1 MAPQTPAVVM
11 DNGTGYSKL
20 GFAGNDSP
28 SFVFPTAIATKAG
41 AGSAGAGARPAVAN
55 KPSFLAS
62 GGGAGGHLS
71 AKRGTEDLDFF
82 IGDEA
87 LSAASG
93 PGYGINY
100 PIRHGQIENW
110 DQMERFWSNSIF
122 KYLRVEPEDH
132 YFLLTE
138 PVSPG
143 ALQCFLS
150 WSPLNPPENRENTAE
165 IMFESFNCA
174 GLYIAVQAVLALA
187 ASWTSSKVTDRSLTG
202 TVIDSGDGVTHVI
215 PVAEGYVIGSSIKS
229 IPIAGRDITY
239 FVQSLLRDRG
249 EPDSSLKTAEKVKE
263 EYCYVSPD
271 IVKEFARY
279 DREPDRFLKHTVTAP
294 NGRSVSI
301 DVGYERFLAPEI
313 FFNPEIYSSDFL
325 TPLPNVVDG
334 VIQSSPIDVRRGL
347 YKNIVLSGG
356 STLYKDFG
364 RRLQRDIRHL
374 VDARLRASE
383 ARSGGARSGGLDV
396 AVVTHKRQRHG
407 PWFGGSLLGQT
418 PEFRSYCHTKAEYD
432 EIGPSIVRRFALL
445 GGPGT

>member
-1 MAPQTPAVVM
+1 MANQTPAVVM
-11 DNGTGYSKL
+11 DNGTGFSKL

-28 SFVFPTAIATKAG
+28 SFVFPTAIATKGPAG
-41 AGSAGAGARPAVAN
+41 GSGGTGSGRPAVAN
-55 KPSFLAS
+55 KPSFLT
-62 GGGAGGHLS
+62 GGAGPTGHLS
-71 AKRGTEDLDFF
+71 MKRGTEDLDFF

-87 LSAASG
+87 IAASNG
-93 PGYGINY
+93 PGYGLHY
-100 PIRHGQIENW
+100 PIRHGQIDNW
-110 DQMERFWSNSIF
+110 DHMERFWSNSIF

-138 PVSPG
+138 P
-143 ALQCFLS
+143 
-150 WSPLNPPENRENTAE
+150 PLNPPENRENTAE
-165 IMFESFNCA
+165 IFFESFNCA

-187 ASWTSSKVTDRSLTG
+187 ASWTSTKVTDRSLTG

-249 EPDSSLKTAEKVKE
+249 EPDSSLKTAQEIKE
-263 EYCYVSPD
+263 EYCYVCPD
-271 IVKEFARY
+271 IVKEFSRY
-279 DREPDRFLKHTVTAP
+279 DRDRSRFLKHVVSHPGGRQVTV
-294 NGRSVSI
+294 

-325 TPLPNVVDG
+325 TPLPVVVDG

-364 RRLQRDIRHL
+364 RRLQRDIKHL
-374 VDARLRASE
+374 VDARIRASE
-383 ARSGGARSGGLDV
+383 MRSGGAKSGGLEV
-396 AVVTHKRQRHG
+396 QVITHKRQRHG

-418 PEFRSYCHTKAEYD
+418 PEFRSYCHTKAEYQ
-432 EIGPSIVRRFALL
+432 EYGPSIVRRFALL
-445 GGPGT
+445 GGPGGS

>member
-1 MAPQTPAVVM
+1 MASQTPAVVM

-28 SFVFPTAIATKAG
+28 SFVFPTAIATRG
-41 AGSAGAGARPAVAN
+41 PTGGGGSSGSGRPAVAN
-55 KPSFLAS
+55 KPSFLT
-62 GGGAGGHLS
+62 GGAGPGGHLS
-71 AKRGTEDLDFF
+71 GKRGTEDLDFY

-87 LSAASG
+87 LSAAGGS
-93 PGYGINY
+93 GYGINY
-100 PIRHGQIENW
+100 PIRHGQIDNW
-110 DQMERFWSNSIF
+110 DLMERFWSNSIF

-132 YFLLTE
+132 HFLLTE
-138 PVSPG
+138 P
-143 ALQCFLS
+143 
-150 WSPLNPPENRENTAE
+150 PLNPPENREATAE
-165 IMFESFNCA
+165 IMFESFNVA

-187 ASWTSSKVTDRSLTG
+187 ASWTSSKVQDRSLTG
-202 TVIDSGDGVTHVI
+202 TVIDSGAGVTHVI

-229 IPIAGRDITY
+229 VPIAGRDITQ
-239 FVQSLLRDRG
+239 FVQSLLRERG
-249 EPDSSLKTAEKVKE
+249 ESDSSLATAERIKE
-263 EYCYVSPD
+263 EYCYVCPD

-279 DREPDRFLKHTVTAP
+279 DRESDDRFKQHTVTYA
-294 NGRSVSI
+294 NGKTTTV

-325 TPLPNVVDG
+325 TPLPTIVDN
-334 VIQSSPIDVRRGL
+334 VIQTSPIDVRRGL

-374 VDARLRASE
+374 VDARIKASE
-383 ARSGGARSGGLDV
+383 ARSGGAKSGGLEV
-396 AVVTHKRQRHG
+396 QVITHKRQRHG

-445 GGPGT
+445 GGPGST

>member
-1 MAPQTPAVVM
+1 MANQTPAVVM

-28 SFVFPTAIATKAG
+28 SFVFPTAIATKSAAG
-41 AGSAGAGARPAVAN
+41 GSGGSGSGRPAVAN
-55 KPSFLAS
+55 KPSYLT
-62 GGGAGGHLS
+62 GGAGPGGHLS

-87 LSAASG
+87 LAAAAG
-93 PGYGINY
+93 PGYGIHY

-110 DQMERFWSNSIF
+110 DHMERFWSNSIF

-138 PVSPG
+138 P
-143 ALQCFLS
+143 
-150 WSPLNPPENRENTAE
+150 PLNPPENRENTAE

-187 ASWTSSKVTDRSLTG
+187 ASWTSSKVQDRSLTG
-202 TVIDSGDGVTHVI
+202 TVIDSGEGVTHVI

-249 EPDSSLKTAEKVKE
+249 ESDSSLKTAEKIKE
-263 EYCYVSPD
+263 EFCYVSPD

-279 DREPDRFLKHTVTAP
+279 DREPDKFAKYTMTRP
-294 NGRSVSI
+294 NGTSTVI

-325 TPLPNVVDG
+325 TPLPNIVDT
-334 VIQSSPIDVRRGL
+334 VIQTSPIDVRRGL

-356 STLYKDFG
+356 STLYENFG

-374 VDARLRASE
+374 VDARIKASE
-383 ARSGGARSGGLDV
+383 VRAGTNAKSGGLDV
-396 AVVTHKRQRHG
+396 QVITHRRQRHG

-418 PEFRSYCHTKAEYD
+418 PEFRSYCHTKQEYD
-432 EIGPSIVRRFALL
+432 EIGSSIVRRFALL
-445 GGPGT
+445 GGPGST

>member
-1 MAPQTPAVVM
+1 MANQTPAVVM
-11 DNGTGYSKL
+11 DNGTGFSKL

-28 SFVFPTAIATKAG
+28 SFVFPTAIATKGPAAGG
-41 AGSAGAGARPAVAN
+41 AGTGSGRPAVAN
-55 KPSFLAS
+55 KPSFLT
-62 GGGAGGHLS
+62 GGAGASGHLNS
-71 AKRGTEDLDFF
+71 KRGTEDLDYF

-87 LSAASG
+87 IAASGG
-93 PGYGINY
+93 PGYGLHY

-110 DQMERFWSNSIF
+110 DHMERFWSNSIF

-132 YFLLTE
+132 FFLLTE
-138 PVSPG
+138 P
-143 ALQCFLS
+143 
-150 WSPLNPPENRENTAE
+150 PLNPPENRENTAE
-165 IMFESFNCA
+165 IFFESFNCA

-187 ASWTSSKVTDRSLTG
+187 ASWTSSKVHDRSLTG

-229 IPIAGRDITY
+229 IPIAGRDLTY

-249 EPDSSLKTAEKVKE
+249 EPDSSLKTAQEIKE
-263 EYCYVSPD
+263 EHCYVCPD
-271 IVKEFARY
+271 IVKEFSRY
-279 DREPDRFLKHTVTAP
+279 DRDPTRFIKHPVIQP
-294 NGRSVSI
+294 GGRQVSV

-325 TPLPNVVDG
+325 TPLPTVVDN

-364 RRLQRDIRHL
+364 RRLQRDIKQL
-374 VDARLRASE
+374 VDARIRASE
-383 ARSGGARSGGLDV
+383 VRSGGAKSGGLEV
-396 AVVTHKRQRHG
+396 QVITHKRQRHG

-418 PEFRSYCHTKAEYD
+418 PEFRSYCHTKAEYQ
-432 EIGPSIVRRFALL
+432 EYGPSIVRRFALL
-445 GGPGT
+445 GGPGGS